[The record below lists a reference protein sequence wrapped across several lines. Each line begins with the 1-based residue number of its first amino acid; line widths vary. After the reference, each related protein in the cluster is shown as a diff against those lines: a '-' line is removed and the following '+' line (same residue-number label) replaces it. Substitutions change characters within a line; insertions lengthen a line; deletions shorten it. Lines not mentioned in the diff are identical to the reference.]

1 MKEHREVASLEE
13 ECYKPFSKAHSSM
26 WENNEQEMA
35 IGVRVY
41 DFMENTDHKEIPK
54 Q

>member
-1 MKEHREVASLEE
+1 MR
-13 ECYKPFSKAHSSM
+13 
-26 WENNEQEMA
+26 ENNEQEMA

-54 Q
+54 QQTQARIEKVQNGAALKRKSRT